1 MKVSATHRD
10 QLSRIALMQV
20 ENLALNA
27 LEAVQVLSWVRLVTY
42 LILNTADGVL
52 DVSFPGALAALARTK
67 VFCDVNLI
75 ETYLE
80 TYAKTQ
86 LITWNRDAQT
96 VALPPGL
103 GPTARQIASRKNGK
117 LGGRPPGK
125 SKKNAISDQRQGNII
140 LPISGGKD
148 VARENPAKTRLT
160 GARDKLS
167 LASKSSS
174 EDKLRLDAM
183 FKRIGPKA
191 FTAAGF
197 DDAKDMPN
205 YGITRTWCAAA
216 VAKGLTDDQTELL
229 VTAVVTAV
237 AERQRE
243 RGSPVS
249 HMGYFTKAVEQAIA
263 QGDIPE
269 APKTAEQRKA
279 ERAWE
284 QAMQDYSSAIASGEA
299 GLRRPKLS
307 DFLVPAAA

>member
-86 LITWNRDAQT
+86 LITWDRDAQT
-96 VALPPGL
+96 IGLPAGL
-103 GPTARQIASRKNGK
+103 GMTARQIASRANGAK
-117 LGGRPPGK
+117 GGRPRKTPKTGVV
-125 SKKNAISDQRQGNII
+125 ADQRQGNIV

-148 VARENPAKTRLT
+148 VARENPAKTHLT

-205 YGITRTWCAAA
+205 WGITRTWCAAA
-216 VAKGLTDDQTELL
+216 VEKGLTEDQTELL
-229 VTAVVTAV
+229 VTSVVAAV

-243 RGSPVS
+243 RGAQVS
-249 HMGYFTKAVEQAIA
+249 HLGYFTKAVEQAIA

-284 QAMQDYSSAIASGEA
+284 QAMQDYSSAIASGET
-299 GLRRPKLS
+299 GLRRPELA
-307 DFLVPAAA
+307 DFLVQAAA

>member
-191 FTAAGF
+191 FEAAGF
-197 DDAKDMPN
+197 DHAKDMPN
-205 YGITRTWCAAA
+205 WGVVRVWLSLALAKDMTEAQGERLILGVVKD
-216 VAKGLTDDQTELL
+216 VAD
-229 VTAVVTAV
+229 
-237 AERQRE
+237 RQRSK
-243 RGSPVS
+243 GNPAS
-249 HMGYFTKAVEQAIA
+249 HMGYFSKAVEAAIA
-263 QGDIPE
+263 SGIIPE
-269 APKTAEQRKA
+269 APKTADERKA
-279 ERAWE
+279 ERAFE
-284 QAMQDYSSAIASGEA
+284 AALRDYQERLGYGET
-299 GLRRPKLS
+299 GLHRPQMS
-307 DFLVPAAA
+307 DFVAQVAA

>member
-52 DVSFPGALAALARTK
+52 DVSFPGALRALARTK
-67 VFCDVNLI
+67 VFCDENLI

-96 VALPPGL
+96 IALPSNL
-103 GPTARQIASRKNGK
+103 GMTARQIASRANGK
-117 LGGRPPGK
+117 KCGRPRKTPKTGVVT
-125 SKKNAISDQRQGNII
+125 DQRQGNIV

-148 VARENPAKTRLT
+148 VAHENLEKTHLT

-174 EDKLRLDAM
+174 EDKLRLNAL
-183 FKRIGPKA
+183 FSRIGPKA
-191 FTAAGF
+191 FEAAGY
-197 DDAKDMPN
+197 DPARDMPN
-205 YGITRTWCAAA
+205 WGIVRQWNATAI
-216 VAKGLTDDQTELL
+216 AKGMTDDQIERLICS
-229 VTAVVTAV
+229 VVSSV

-243 RGSPVS
+243 RGNPAT
-249 HMGYFTKAVEQAIA
+249 HLGYFTKAVERAITD
-263 QGDIPE
+263 GDIPD
-269 APKTAEQRKA
+269 APKTAEERKA
-279 ERAWE
+279 EREWGS
-284 QAMQDYSSAIASGEA
+284 AMEDYTSRLACGET
-299 GLRRPKLS
+299 GLRRPELA
-307 DFLVPAAA
+307 DFLAQVAA